1 MAQILKLFLYK
12 GDCLFELK
20 KYDEASLCYHKSYG
34 IEPKSYLVLNA
45 IGKISLKEKKFE
57 DALKKSKSPLIS
69 SQPSRLLI
77 CSKEILTQS

>member
-1 MAQILKLFLYK
+1 MNYTGQCYFKVKKFEKSLKCYDRAIDLNGTDFKAFLYK

-45 IGKISLKEKKFE
+45 IGNIS
-57 DALKKSKSPLIS
+57 
-69 SQPSRLLI
+69 
-77 CSKEILTQS
+77 